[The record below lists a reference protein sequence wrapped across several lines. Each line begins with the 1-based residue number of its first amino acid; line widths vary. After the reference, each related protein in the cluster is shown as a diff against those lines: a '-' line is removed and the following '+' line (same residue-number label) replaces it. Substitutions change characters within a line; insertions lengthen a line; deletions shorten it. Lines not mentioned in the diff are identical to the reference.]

1 MGQTLVYGFHA
12 VLARLRQDP
21 QSVRTLYAEAGRD
34 DRRMR
39 ELLTAAE
46 AAGVRVLR
54 VERGRLDGLTGRAA
68 HQGVVAQVAS
78 WRATASLEELLEKLA
93 EPPLLL
99 VLDGLQDPHNLGACF
114 RVADAFGV
122 HAIVAPKDRAVGL
135 TPAVRKVASGAAETV
150 PFVTVTNLA
159 RTLETL
165 KARRVWVW
173 GADAAGERL
182 PSELPLEA
190 GAAWVL
196 GAEGQGLRR
205 LTRERCDALVRI
217 PMRGQVESLNVAV
230 AAGICLY
237 ESRMRRAGLAKAQ
250 LTP

>member
-1 MGQTLVYGFHA
+1 MAQALVYGFHA
-12 VLARLRQDP
+12 VLSRLRRDP
-21 QSVRTLYAEAGRD
+21 ASVLTLYAEAGRD

-39 ELLTAAE
+39 ELLAAAE
-46 AAGVRVLR
+46 TARVRVLR
-54 VERGRLDGLTGRAA
+54 VERARLDGLTGGAV
-68 HQGVVAQVAS
+68 HQGVVAQVLPPSAK
-78 WRATASLEELLEKLA
+78 ASLEEVLEGLT

-99 VLDGLQDPHNLGACF
+99 VLDGVQDPHNLGACF

-135 TPAVRKVASGAAETV
+135 TPTVLKVASGAAETV

-159 RTLETL
+159 RTLEVL
-165 KARRVWVW
+165 KARQVWIW
-173 GADAAGERL
+173 GADPGGARL

-196 GAEGQGLRR
+196 GAEGRGLRR
-205 LTRERCDALVRI
+205 LTREGCDGLVRI
-217 PMRGQVESLNVAV
+217 PTRGQVESLNVAV

-237 ESRMRRAGLAKAQ
+237 ETHMRRASGSGRS
-250 LTP
+250 

>member
-1 MGQTLVYGFHA
+1 MGQALVYGFHA

-21 QSVRTLYAEAGRD
+21 QSVRALYAEAGRD

-39 ELLTAAE
+39 ELLAVAE
-46 AAGVRVLR
+46 ASGVRALR
-54 VERGRLDGLTGRAA
+54 VERSRLDGLTGGAA
-68 HQGVVAQVAS
+68 HQGVVVLVAS
-78 WRATASLEELLEKLA
+78 GRQTASLEELLEKLA

-99 VLDGLQDPHNLGACF
+99 VLDGVQDPHNLGACF
-114 RVADAFGV
+114 RVADAFGA

-135 TPAVRKVASGAAETV
+135 TPTVRKVASGATETV
-150 PFVTVTNLA
+150 PFVAVTNLA

-173 GADAAGERL
+173 GADPAGERL
-182 PSELPLEA
+182 PCELPLET
-190 GAAWVL
+190 GTAWVL

-205 LTRERCDALVRI
+205 LTREKCDALVRI

-230 AAGICLY
+230 TAGICLY
-237 ESRMRRAGLAKAQ
+237 ESHMRRAGLARTSV
-250 LTP
+250 TP